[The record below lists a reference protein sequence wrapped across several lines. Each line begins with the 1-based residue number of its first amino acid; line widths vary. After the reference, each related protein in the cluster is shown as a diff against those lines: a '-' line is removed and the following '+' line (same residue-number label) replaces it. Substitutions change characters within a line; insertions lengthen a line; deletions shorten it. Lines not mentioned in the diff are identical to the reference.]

1 MCGFS
6 LTAYRVRC
14 VIYLSSQADWGLV
27 VTVISFGE
35 QGPTLMNW
43 LDQYFGVTAKGST
56 LRTEFFAGMATFLTM
71 AYIIVVNPAILS
83 KGGLDFGSVFVAT
96 IIAAIVGSLIMG
108 LWANWPVALAPG
120 MGLNA
125 FFTFGVVLGMKQPW
139 EVALGAVFI
148 SGVLFLVL
156 SLTGL
161 REWVINSIPK
171 SLKLGIGAG
180 IGMFLAIIGLKNA
193 GVVVD
198 NPATL
203 VGLGE
208 FTSLPVLLFL
218 VGFSIMVVLDRL
230 RIPGGIVIGIVAV
243 SVIGWLSGASELQ
256 GIVGTVPS
264 LEPTLLKLD
273 IQGAVT
279 ATMIGVVFAFLF
291 VDFFD
296 TAGTLTSV
304 ANIAGKID
312 ENGKIENIGRAVI
325 SDSVA
330 TIAGAL
336 VGTSNTTSYIESAA
350 GIKEGGRTGLTAV
363 VVAVFFLLC
372 LGFAPLAQSIPAYAT
387 GAALVF
393 VATHFMRNMLDID
406 WDDVT
411 EYAPAV
417 LAAILMPL
425 TFSIAN
431 GIAIGFLTYAVVK
444 IFSGR
449 LSDANPAVLLV
460 AVLGALH
467 YVFG

>member
-1 MCGFS
+1 
-6 LTAYRVRC
+6 
-14 VIYLSSQADWGLV
+14 
-27 VTVISFGE
+27 
-35 QGPTLMNW
+35 MNW
-43 LDQYFGVTAKGST
+43 LDQYFKVSTKGST
-56 LRTEFFAGMATFLTM
+56 IRTEVLAGLATFLTM

-83 KGGLDFGSVFVAT
+83 KGGMDFGAVFVAT
-96 IIAAIVGSLIMG
+96 IAAAVIGTMIMG
-108 LWANWPVALAPG
+108 AWANWPVALAPG

-125 FFTFGVVLGMKQPW
+125 FVTFGIVLGMKQPW
-139 EVALGAVFI
+139 EVALGAVFV
-148 SGVLFLVL
+148 SGLLFLLL

-208 FTSLPVLLFL
+208 FTSLPVILFL
-218 VGFSIMVVLDRL
+218 IGFAMMIVLEKMRV
-230 RIPGGIVIGIVAV
+230 PGGIVIGILAI
-243 SVIGWLSGASELQ
+243 S
-256 GIVGTVPS
+256 IVGWVAGISDFAGIIGSVPS
-264 LEPTLLKLD
+264 IEPMLFKLD
-273 IQGAVT
+273 IASALT
-279 ATMIGVVFAFLF
+279 AALIGVVFTLLF

-304 ANIAGKID
+304 ANISGKIGPD
-312 ENGKIENIGRAVI
+312 GKIENIGRAVI

-330 TIAGAL
+330 TIVGAL
-336 VGTSNTTSYIESAA
+336 FGTSNTTSYIESAA

-363 VVAVFFLLC
+363 VVAILFLLC
-372 LGFAPLAQSIPAYAT
+372 LWFAPLAQSIPAYAT

-393 VATHFMRNMLDID
+393 VSTHFMRNMLDID
-406 WDDVT
+406 WDDVS

-431 GIAIGFLTYAVVK
+431 GIAIGFITYATAKVA
-444 IFSGR
+444 SGR
-449 LSDANPAVLLV
+449 MAEANPAVLLV
-460 AVLGALH
+460 ACLGVLH
-467 YVFG
+467 YAFG

>member
-1 MCGFS
+1 
-6 LTAYRVRC
+6 
-14 VIYLSSQADWGLV
+14 
-27 VTVISFGE
+27 
-35 QGPTLMNW
+35 MNW

>member
-1 MCGFS
+1 MK
-6 LTAYRVRC
+6 
-14 VIYLSSQADWGLV
+14 
-27 VTVISFGE
+27 
-35 QGPTLMNW
+35 W
-43 LDQYFGVTAKGST
+43 LDQYFGVTEKGSS
-56 LRTEFFAGMATFLTM
+56 LRTEFLAGLATFLTM

-83 KGGLDFGSVFVAT
+83 SAGLDFGSVFVAT
-96 IIAAIVGSLIMG
+96 IVAAVVGSAIMG
-108 LWANWPVALAPG
+108 FWANWPVALAPG

-125 FFTFGVVLGMKQPW
+125 FFTFGIVLGMKQPW
-139 EVALGAVFI
+139 EVALGAVFV

-198 NPATL
+198 HPATL
-203 VGLGE
+203 VGLGD

-218 VGFSIMVVLDRL
+218 AGFCIMVVLDRL
-230 RIPGGIVIGIVAV
+230 RVPGSIVIGVIAV
-243 SVIGWLSGASELQ
+243 S
-256 GIVGTVPS
+256 IVGWVTGTSEFSGVVGSIPS
-264 LEPTLLKLD
+264 LEPTFLKLD
-273 IQGAVT
+273 IQGALT

-304 ANIAGKID
+304 ANIANKID
-312 ENGKIENIGRAVI
+312 DDGKIENIGRAVV
-325 SDSVA
+325 SDSIA
-330 TIAGAL
+330 TIVGAL
-336 VGTSNTTSYIESAA
+336 FGTSNTTSYIESAA

-363 VVAVFFLLC
+363 VVAFFFLLC
-372 LGFAPLAQSIPAYAT
+372 LVFAPLAQSIPGYAT
-387 GAALVF
+387 AAALVF

-411 EYAPAV
+411 EYSPAV
-417 LAAILMPL
+417 LSAILMPL

-431 GIAIGFLTYAVVK
+431 GIAIGFITYAVVK
-444 IFSGR
+444 VASGR
-449 LSDANPAVLLV
+449 FSETSPAVFLV

-467 YVFG
+467 YGVG